1 MAAVPQ
7 HGQMLQHGLGMAGGH
22 EFLSGL
28 MIETRERLVTKPIR
42 VLRVLRFPGVADDM
56 IIII

>member
-1 MAAVPQ
+1 
-7 HGQMLQHGLGMAGGH
+7 MLQHGLGMAGGH